1 MNPLDFKDPQDY
13 SRDDLISLCERAV
26 VPCREWNDRDS
37 FSAQVNLQECYDY
50 LNRGYIYD
58 ITNESDRTIWISF
71 KNVTKN
77 QLKNDPIYYL
87 SIDDISEYREYCEE
101 EGIEFDMF
109 ESSGS
114 YINWNNFKT
123 YYNENDE
130 NDPLNFEEI
139 YQGNLG
145 GYIPTEF
152 RLAEAD
158 GGDWY

>member
-1 MNPLDFKDPQDY
+1 
-13 SRDDLISLCERAV
+13 
-26 VPCREWNDRDS
+26 
-37 FSAQVNLQECYDY
+37 
-50 LNRGYIYD
+50 
-58 ITNESDRTIWISF
+58 
-71 KNVTKN
+71 
-77 QLKNDPIYYL
+77 
-87 SIDDISEYREYCEE
+87 
-101 EGIEFDMF
+101 MF

-123 YYNENDE
+123 YYNDNDE